1 MRNPQNLLLE
11 NGNQMEFARKQYMQK
26 LVAKMNNGRVKI
38 ITGIRRCGKSYLLFE
53 LFTRY
58 LHKNGIDNNQII
70 TLALDELT
78 NAKYRNPIELDNY
91 IRQKMTDSLKRYYIL
106 LDEIQFVAEIQNPY
120 VPDKTAKLTFVD
132 VILGLMK
139 IKNAD
144 IYITGSNSKMLST
157 DILTQ
162 FRDRGDEI
170 RIYPLS
176 FAEFSEAYK
185 GERENAWS
193 DYYTYG
199 GMPVVLTLPTHE
211 EKSRYLR
218 ELFQRTYLK
227 DVIERHTIQN
237 DTDVLDD
244 LLNIVASGV
253 GSLTNPTKLSHTFL
267 SEKKITINP
276 TTVNLYLDYFVEA
289 FLINKANRYDL
300 KGKKYIQ
307 TPLKY
312 YYTDVGLR
320 NAKLNFREQEETHI
334 MENVLYCDL
343 IRRGCD
349 VDVGIIEQNIKTPE
363 GKKIRKQLEVDF
375 IVNKGDKRLY
385 IQSALSITDPKK
397 RMQEIASLVRSP
409 DSFGKIVVTR
419 DHIRPWRDENGILYV
434 GAEQFLLDDTILQ
447 I

>member
-1 MRNPQNLLLE
+1 M
-11 NGNQMEFARKQYMQK
+11 
-26 LVAKMNNGRVKI
+26 
-38 ITGIRRCGKSYLLFE
+38 
-53 LFTRY
+53 
-58 LHKNGIDNNQII
+58 
-70 TLALDELT
+70 
-78 NAKYRNPIELDNY
+78 
-91 IRQKMTDSLKRYYIL
+91 

-132 VILGLMK
+132 VVLGLMK

-237 DTDVLDD
+237 DTNVLND

-253 GSLTNPTKLSHTFL
+253 GSLTNPTK
-267 SEKKITINP
+267 
-276 TTVNLYLDYFVEA
+276 
-289 FLINKANRYDL
+289 
-300 KGKKYIQ
+300 
-307 TPLKY
+307 
-312 YYTDVGLR
+312 
-320 NAKLNFREQEETHI
+320 
-334 MENVLYCDL
+334 VL
-343 IRRGCD
+343 
-349 VDVGIIEQNIKTPE
+349 
-363 GKKIRKQLEVDF
+363 F
-375 IVNKGDKRLY
+375 
-385 IQSALSITDPKK
+385 
-397 RMQEIASLVRSP
+397 
-409 DSFGKIVVTR
+409 
-419 DHIRPWRDENGILYV
+419 H
-434 GAEQFLLDDTILQ
+434 
-447 I
+447 